1 MALNTGPAR
10 DSPLDEMQWW
20 SLTDLQKYQG
30 VHSNTVLYYFADS
43 PFFDRTSNNAIVWQQ
58 CTITEPEVIG
68 TRENFTARLMS
79 MSGLEF
85 LVVQEPEITGP
96 GAGTG
101 VWVIRKQTR
110 RKRPGQEDEIIP
122 HASYY
127 VVDPYIYMAP
137 TIAAVMSSR
146 MVRILH
152 SLPYCSHANK
162 R

>member
-1 MALNTGPAR
+1 MAVDAGPAKEA
-10 DSPLDEMQWW
+10 PLDEIQWW
-20 SLTDLQKYQG
+20 SLADLEKYQG
-30 VHSNTVLYYFADS
+30 IHSNTVLYYFSDS
-43 PFFDRTSNNAIVWQQ
+43 PFFDRTSNNAIIWQQ
-58 CTITEPEVIG
+58 CNITEPEVIS

-85 LVVQEPEITGP
+85 VVVQEPEITGP

-137 TIAAVMSSR
+137 TVAAVLSSR
-146 MVRILH
+146 MVSELH
-152 SLPYCSHANK
+152 LLYSTVS
-162 R
+162 